1 MGQVTAA
8 LSNRI
13 QGTVSNNIEK
23 NLREQVLAIGTVEH
37 KVVDTSSIKLIAPI
51 RAYVSPIP
59 FPQSL

>member
-1 MGQVTAA
+1 MGQVATA
-8 LSNRI
+8 LSNII

-51 RAYVSPIP
+51 QAYVSPIP